1 MATLDELER
10 TFRADPALADLLAAL
25 DRSAAA
31 VAAAGLSADDLLAD
45 LPAIR
50 AQVARA
56 TYGDAFMGELHR
68 DYEALRAAGTLVVRD
83 DDTSGGSESDRHG

>member
-1 MATLDELER
+1 MAATG
-10 TFRADPALADLLAAL
+10 LAVD
-25 DRSAAA
+25 
-31 VAAAGLSADDLLAD
+31 D